1 MIIKDVY
8 GCAVNVCSMMLLS
21 IKYIT
26 WVVISGMEQ
35 ASDGCEDMPMLLANN
50 IMYNAFDIVHCVS

>member
-1 MIIKDVY
+1 MCSKCLQHDALKYQIY
-8 GCAVNVCSMMLLS
+8 YRGCNLRHGA
-21 IKYIT
+21 
-26 WVVISGMEQ
+26 